1 MRRVGLIYEEKIL
14 MIVKR
19 KSWIGLSGVGLVLL
33 LLTGVLLYGFFKP
46 SPILMKFE
54 ILNQKRVAGGFQVT
68 VLGPKPSI
76 FRLPGNRVHLEYIW
90 VEYRNENDWRFCK
103 VLGQPF
109 VPVIPR
115 GTPVRNDSIIPP
127 EATQYRIT
135 AFGRMTSAKTLLRQW
150 LDRQPKSWTN
160 WLRPIIDKFLPF
172 NFSFD
177 PNDIIFIGAPLE
189 VGAPQISQVVRGGT
203 SR

>member
-1 MRRVGLIYEEKIL
+1 

-19 KSWIGLSGVGLVLL
+19 KSWIGLSGISLVLL

-109 VPVIPR
+109 VSVIPR
-115 GTPVRNDSIIPP
+115 GTPVRTDSIIPP

-135 AFGRMTSAKTLLRQW
+135 GFGRMTSAKTLLRRW
-150 LDRQPKSWTN
+150 LDRQPPSWTR
-160 WLRPIIDKFLPF
+160 WLRPTIDKVLPPI
-172 NFSFD
+172 FSFD
-177 PNDIIFIGAPLE
+177 STDVIFTGAPLQ
-189 VGAPQISQVVRGGT
+189 VGAPQTSEVVRGVT
-203 SR
+203 SRGLFSGHY

>member
-1 MRRVGLIYEEKIL
+1 MSIKQ
-14 MIVKR
+14 
-19 KSWIGLSGVGLVLL
+19 KSWIVLSGMSLLLL

-54 ILNQKRVAGGFQVT
+54 ILDQKRVAGGFQVT
-68 VLGPKPSI
+68 VLGPKPSR

-90 VEYRNENDWRFCK
+90 LQYLSGDDWRFCK
-103 VLGQPF
+103 ELGQPF
-109 VPVIPR
+109 VPVIPP

-135 AFGRMTSAKTLLRQW
+135 AFGRMTSAKTRLRRW
-150 LDRQPKSWTN
+150 LDRQPQSWTR
-160 WLRPIIDKFLPF
+160 WLRPTIDKFLP
-172 NFSFD
+172 SILPFD
-177 PNDIIFIGAPLE
+177 STEVIFTGAPLE

-203 SR
+203 SRGPFSGRY